1 MTLVATARCRPS
13 LDARVGRGVHVEALD
28 GLRGIAAL
36 AVIFN
41 HAIQTFLST
50 GLPHAYLAVDF
61 FFMLSGFVIAKAYDA
76 RLLGSMTLPGFAYV
90 RLLRL
95 YPLIFCGV
103 VLGSLVIMGR
113 PGLTDSVSPE
123 QLALAICLALLTL
136 PSTALSSVHPNLL
149 YPINI
154 THWSLFFELLA
165 NFFYALLRRVLT
177 TRVLLLVVT
186 ISAAV
191 HVLVTKHYRGID
203 VGYVSGTFVPGFA
216 RVTFP
221 FFAGVLIY
229 RRLPT
234 LSLSGYAVAP
244 LAITLLG
251 ALTLPIF
258 TGTWMF
264 DTLAIILL
272 FPLIVI
278 AGASCRNGTALG
290 APSLL
295 LGELSYPIYATHQPL
310 LRLVANAARMVGR
323 PWPLFSLVFVSISL
337 CLAFAFLASR
347 LFDLPVRAYLSEG
360 LRRRRASAS

>member
-1 MTLVATARCRPS
+1 MTLVASARSRPNF
-13 LDARVGRGVHVEALD
+13 DARVGGGAHVEALD

-36 AVIFN
+36 AVIFH
-41 HAIQTFLST
+41 HALQTFLSI

-76 RLLGSMTLPGFAYV
+76 RLLGSMTLPGFVYI

-103 VLGSLVIMGR
+103 VLGSLVIMAR

-123 QLALAICLALLTL
+123 QLVLAICLALLTL

-165 NFFYALLRRVLT
+165 NFFYAGLRRVLT
-177 TRVLLLVVT
+177 TRVLILVVA
-186 ISAAV
+186 IAAAV
-191 HVLVTKHYRGID
+191 HVLVTKHYLGID
-203 VGYVSGTFVPGFA
+203 VGYDSGAFVPGLA

-229 RRLPT
+229 RCSPK

-244 LAITLLG
+244 LAIALYG
-251 ALTLPIF
+251 ALTVQMF
-258 TGTWMF
+258 TDKWMF
-264 DTLAIILL
+264 DTVAIILL

-278 AGASCRNGTALG
+278 AGANCRNGTAL
-290 APSLL
+290 AVPSLL

-310 LRLVANAARMVGR
+310 LRIVANGARMTGR
-323 PWPLFSLVFVSISL
+323 NWSPVSLVFASTSI

-347 LFDLPVRAYLSEG
+347 LFDLPVRAYLSAA
-360 LRRRRASAS
+360 LRPRRASTS